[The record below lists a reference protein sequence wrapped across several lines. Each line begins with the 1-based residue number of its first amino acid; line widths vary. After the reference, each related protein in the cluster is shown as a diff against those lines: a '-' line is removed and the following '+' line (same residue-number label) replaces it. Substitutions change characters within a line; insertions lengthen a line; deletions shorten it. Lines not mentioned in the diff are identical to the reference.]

1 MKRQNDIL
9 NKALD
14 ELRQRGG
21 EKHVPKDTLEA
32 TLARL
37 RENQA
42 ECEGFT
48 FPPKQRNS
56 WFKTAIAAVLIMAVG
71 FAIGKISGPNSE
83 QLSSE
88 IEAKLRPQITEA
100 VVSELS
106 PLIKQVTETAVLIGC
121 SELANEFSRRLRA
134 DVDRMG
140 LQVLAA
146 SGTLTNQRLGQLIEA
161 INAAQHQERR
171 WIAAAFGEIES
182 NRIEDKLQLTGDLRT
197 LAFYTEDELQRT
209 KQDFAKLIF
218 YDKDVDSMNNEMNN
232 ETP

>member
-1 MKRQNDIL
+1 MKRKNDIL
-9 NKALD
+9 KKATD

-21 EKHVPKDTLEA
+21 EKQVSKDALEQ

-42 ECEGFT
+42 QCEGFT
-48 FPPKQRNS
+48 FPPKQRNP

-88 IEAKLRPQITEA
+88 IEAKLKPLITEA

-106 PLIKQVTETAVLIGC
+106 PLIKDVTETAVLIGC

-146 SGTLTNQRLGQLIEA
+146 SGTLTNQRLEQLIEA
-161 INAAQHQERR
+161 INTAQHQERR
-171 WIAAAFGEIES
+171 WITAALEQIES
-182 NRIEDKLQLTGDLRT
+182 NRLEDKVQLTGGLRT
-197 LAFYTEDELQRT
+197 LAFYTEDELERT
-209 KQDFAKLIF
+209 RQDFAKLIF
-218 YDKDVDSMNNEMNN
+218 YDRDVDSMNNEMNK